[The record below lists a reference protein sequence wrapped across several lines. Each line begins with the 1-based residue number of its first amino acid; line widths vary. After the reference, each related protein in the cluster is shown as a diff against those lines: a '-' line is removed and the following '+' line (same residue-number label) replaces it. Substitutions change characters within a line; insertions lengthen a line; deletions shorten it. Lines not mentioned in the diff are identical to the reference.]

1 MTHLQASP
9 AEPSLFLEKPLE
21 LAMRV
26 RAVVEIAGAHATEVD
41 AEPRFPHEALAAMK
55 DHGLL
60 GLMVPQALGGEGASI
75 SQLADICYRLG
86 GACASAAMIFA
97 MHQIKV
103 ACLVRHSDGARWH
116 RDFLQEIA
124 RDQLLLASSTTE
136 GAGGGDVRSSSAP
149 VEQSDGGISLVRDA
163 TVMSY
168 GEQADAV
175 VTTARRAPDAA
186 AADQALVVFTRD
198 QYTLERTTN
207 WDALGM
213 RGTCSAGF
221 VLRARAPAAQILPV
235 PYAEIHGQT
244 MTPVA
249 HLLWSAVWAGLA
261 ASALERARLCL
272 RKPLRNASF
281 QLPPGLPHFTQATSS
296 LRLLR
301 ALLAEALSRFEQAAA
316 SPVGL
321 ASPNYQA
328 GVTLLKVQASELAV
342 ATVMSAMRA
351 CGLSGYRNDGP
362 ASLGRHL
369 RDILSAPIMINND
382 RILADLSIAPLI
394 GETPTSIWS

>member
-1 MTHLQASP
+1 MTDLQASP
-9 AEPSLFLEKPLE
+9 AAYDGRLDAPFE
-21 LAMRV
+21 LAVRV
-26 RAVVEIAGAHATEVD
+26 SAVVEIARAHAVDVD
-41 AEPRFPHEALAAMK
+41 AQPRFPDEALAAMK
-55 DHGLL
+55 ALGLL
-60 GLMVPQALGGEGASI
+60 GLMAPQPLGGEGASV
-75 SQLADICYRLG
+75 SQLADVCYRLG
-86 GACASAAMIFA
+86 GACPAAAMIFA

-103 ACLVRHSDGARWH
+103 ACLVRHSEGSSWH
-116 RDFLQEIA
+116 KEFLRLIA
-124 RDQLLLASSTTE
+124 HDQLLLASSTTE

-149 VEQSDGGISLVRDA
+149 IEQSDGHISLVRDA

-198 QYTLERTTN
+198 QYTLERTN
-207 WDALGM
+207 DWDTLGM

-221 VLRARAPAAQILPV
+221 ILKAKAPVDQILPV
-235 PYAEIHGQT
+235 RYADIHAHT

-249 HLLWSAVWAGLA
+249 HLLWTAVWAGVA
-261 ASALERARLCL
+261 ASAVERARRCL
-272 RKPLRNASF
+272 RKPLRNANF
-281 QLPPGLPHFTQATSS
+281 QLPLGLTHFTQATSS

-301 ALLAEALSRFEQAAA
+301 ALLADALARFEALA
-316 SPVGL
+316 STPGGL
-321 ASPNYQA
+321 TSPSQQTA
-328 GVTLLKVQASELAV
+328 VTLLKVQASELAV
-342 ATVMSAMRA
+342 DTVMSAMRA

-382 RILADLSIAPLI
+382 RLLADLSIAPLI
-394 GETPTSIWS
+394 GETPASIWP